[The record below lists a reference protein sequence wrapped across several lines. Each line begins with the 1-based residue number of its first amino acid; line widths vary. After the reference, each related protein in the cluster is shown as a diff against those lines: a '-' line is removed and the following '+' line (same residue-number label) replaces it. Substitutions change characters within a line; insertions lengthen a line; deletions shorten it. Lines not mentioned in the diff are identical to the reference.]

1 MTSFCKSLALSA
13 VMFTSL
19 TSAAWALDG
28 YPPALQDQFNGW
40 CTGQGYT
47 AQICSCAVSKA
58 AIEIPTVAM
67 TSYLAAAEGSAT
79 ATVSTG
85 VGATAVQIITTCS
98 ASSSGGSAATA
109 AATAGAIGAAG
120 ASLFGK

>member
-13 VMFTSL
+13 ITFTSL
-19 TSAAWALDG
+19 TGATWALDG
-28 YPPALQDQFNGW
+28 YPPALQNQFNGW

-67 TSYLAAAEGSAT
+67 TSYLAAAEGSAA

-98 ASSSGGSAATA
+98 ASTSGGSVAGA

-120 ASLFGK
+120 ASFFGK